1 MVLKSIVL
9 GLVLANVTYYL
20 WAHGIADPEGA
31 PLSVPEPT
39 LTLVSEG
46 PRVESAVSAGA
57 GSIGSGGGMTA
68 GAPPAAAGPTGDA
81 ASGTGGAAGTPGPQ
95 GGGSRCITV
104 GPFHD
109 VAEAAHAATLL
120 RGGGYDPRQ
129 RVVEGELWAGEW
141 VYLQMPTNPAAGE
154 QLLTKLKA
162 AGIDD
167 ALEMPGPGEGS
178 VISIGLFSDQKHAQA
193 RVAQAWALGLKP
205 GIADR
210 KRTGNLYWVDLD
222 LKATDS
228 VLNPADLQSE
238 AGRITRL
245 EVKTCPVA
253 AAQP

>member
-1 MVLKSIVL
+1 LTVLKTIVL
-9 GLVLANVTYYL
+9 GLVLANVAFYL
-20 WAHGIADPEGA
+20 WAHGIAAPEGA
-31 PLSVPEPT
+31 PLPVPEPT

-46 PRVESAVSAGA
+46 PRVEPAMSADGVAGSGSADPAGA
-57 GSIGSGGGMTA
+57 
-68 GAPPAAAGPTGDA
+68 AA
-81 ASGTGGAAGTPGPQ
+81 GTGGAAAAPTAQ
-95 GGGSRCITV
+95 GGGPRCVTV

-141 VYLQMPTNPAAGE
+141 VYLQMPANPAAGE

-210 KRTGNLYWVDLD
+210 KRSGNLYWVDLN
-222 LKATDS
+222 LKPTDS